1 MRRMSS
7 WKQSGDNPT
16 ADQQSIALEV
26 ARIASLDLRE
36 LRAIWRNHHGR
47 DAPKALSK
55 DLLIYALAYE
65 HQEGVLGTLAPN
77 LERLLGRLSEK
88 NTDRDRAMK
97 VGSVI
102 VREYQGEFHEVT
114 IVPDGFSWRGEVYGS
129 LSSIAKAITGTK
141 WNGRRF
147 FGVQK
152 EKGKRNGS
160 DIDNDTSKPMET
172 PGQLRTLS

>member
-1 MRRMSS
+1 M
-7 WKQSGDNPT
+7 
-16 ADQQSIALEV
+16 
-26 ARIASLDLRE
+26 
-36 LRAIWRNHHGR
+36 WRNNHGR

-65 HQEGVLGTLAPN
+65 HQETALGILATN
-77 LERLLGRLSEK
+77 LERLLGRLAEK
-88 NTDRDRAMK
+88 KSDRDRPMK
-97 VGSVI
+97 IGSMI
-102 VREYQGEFHEVT
+102 VREYQGEVHEVA